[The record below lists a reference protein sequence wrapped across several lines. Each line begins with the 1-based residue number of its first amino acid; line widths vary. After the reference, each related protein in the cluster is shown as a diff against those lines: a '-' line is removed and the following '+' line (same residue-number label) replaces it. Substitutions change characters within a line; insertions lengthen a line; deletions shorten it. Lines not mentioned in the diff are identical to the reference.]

1 MSHDGEGDWPPPH
14 QMVINCIGRDTPTN
28 PMEGNG
34 SCSGQG
40 HCVGH
45 VKRKKKKG
53 NFSEHNEIAPGY
65 SISRYIYM

>member
-1 MSHDGEGDWPPPH
+1 MLHDGEGDWPPPH

-45 VKRKKKKG
+45 VKR
-53 NFSEHNEIAPGY
+53 
-65 SISRYIYM
+65 